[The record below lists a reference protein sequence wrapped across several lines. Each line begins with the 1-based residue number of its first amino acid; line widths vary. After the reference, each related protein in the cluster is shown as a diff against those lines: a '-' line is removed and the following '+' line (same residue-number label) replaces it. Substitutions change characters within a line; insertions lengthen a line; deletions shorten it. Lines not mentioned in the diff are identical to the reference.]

1 MDIYGFE
8 CFAYN
13 SLEQLCINYA
23 NEKLQQH
30 FVKHFLKE
38 IQDEYANEA
47 LPWTEVTY
55 SDNTECVNLL
65 ESNPG
70 IFAILNEVSWT
81 YLKIII
87 LVGRQNM
94 HWPGIEPGPPAW
106 QASILPLN
114 HQCFT
119 SFIGNVS
126 NHILLNC
133 FVRNVS

>member
-1 MDIYGFE
+1 MKTLQAGLSVTFVSFYSLSLEKGCIFYVVAGILDIYGFE

-70 IFAILNEVSWT
+70 IFAILNEVSW
-81 YLKIII
+81 
-87 LVGRQNM
+87 VNPREFG
-94 HWPGIEPGPPAW
+94 
-106 QASILPLN
+106 
-114 HQCFT
+114 
-119 SFIGNVS
+119 
-126 NHILLNC
+126 
-133 FVRNVS
+133 

>member
-1 MDIYGFE
+1 MTSRSIGNLLTLRFCLYIHKDRKGVFDVIAGILDIYGFE

-70 IFAILNEVSWT
+70 IFAILNEVSW
-81 YLKIII
+81 
-87 LVGRQNM
+87 VHPREFG
-94 HWPGIEPGPPAW
+94 
-106 QASILPLN
+106 
-114 HQCFT
+114 
-119 SFIGNVS
+119 
-126 NHILLNC
+126 
-133 FVRNVS
+133 